1 MRRRAFI
8 ALIGAMAWPHA
19 ARAQQAA
26 LPTIGFLHSASP
38 DPRSS
43 YASAVAAFRKGLGEG
58 TLTEGTHVAL
68 EFRWAEDRFDRL
80 PELASDLVQRDV
92 SLIFA
97 GGGDVV
103 ALAAKHA
110 TSTIPIVFAIGAD
123 PVAQGI
129 VASLSRPGAN
139 ITGVSFLSVELRPK
153 MVELFRELLPAGASI
168 AVLANPNRPGFERL
182 VAEVVEPAQRAGL
195 RVHVRRAGNEGEI
208 TAAFATFET
217 TRVDALLVLSD
228 PVYLNRR
235 VQIAE
240 LQAAHRIPTI
250 HASRESVLAGG
261 VASYGASIEEA
272 YRQAALYC
280 ARILKGEQAADLPVL
295 QPTKFELVLNLKSA
309 KSLGLDIPPLL
320 LARADEVI
328 E

>member
-103 ALAAKHA
+103 ALAAKRA

-153 MVELFRELLPAGASI
+153 MVELFRELVPAGASI

-272 YRQAALYC
+272 
-280 ARILKGEQAADLPVL
+280 
-295 QPTKFELVLNLKSA
+295 TKFELVLNLKSA

>member
-103 ALAAKHA
+103 ALAAKRA

-153 MVELFRELLPAGASI
+153 MVELFRELVPAGASI